1 MSSLARNYSEKRNFI
16 RMHVSAPA
24 VLVLD
29 NGQTFEM
36 TCLDLSSS
44 GVQLQHF
51 EPIPVNSSGRLTVS
65 SGGGYTSPLEARV
78 TICRLQESG
87 ADEYRIGATIDNF
100 L

>member
-1 MSSLARNYSEKRNFI
+1 MTSLARTYNEKRSFI
-16 RMHVSAPA
+16 RMQVSAPA

-29 NGQTFEM
+29 DGKTFEM
-36 TCLDLSSS
+36 TCIDLSSS

-51 EPIPVNSSGRLTVS
+51 EPIPVNSTGRLTVS

-78 TICRLQESG
+78 TICRLEEG
-87 ADEYRIGATIDNF
+87 GTDLFRIGATIDGF

>member
-1 MSSLARNYSEKRNFI
+1 MSSLARTYSEKRSFI
-16 RMHVSAPA
+16 RMQVSAPA

-29 NGQTFEM
+29 NGQTFDM

-51 EPIPVNSSGRLTVS
+51 QPVPVNVSGTLTVS

-78 TICRLQESG
+78 TICRVQESG
-87 ADEYRIGATIDNF
+87 ADEYRIGATIDSF